1 MNNASYSWEKL
12 KIGMNSSIGDAIK
25 KLNQTGKRIVLVI
38 SEKDLLEGTI
48 SDGDIRR
55 GLLKGISIEDS
66 IKLIL
71 HNKPLV
77 VPANMKR
84 DMVLQLMTANKI
96 QQIPIVDSMNKILG
110 IHLWDE
116 LSSPPAR
123 SNTMVIMAGGFGTR
137 LRPETNNLPK
147 SLLHVNGKPIL
158 EHIIE
163 KAKLD
168 GFSHFV
174 LAVYYLK
181 EMIEEYFKD
190 GSSLGVDIQY
200 LKEAKPLGTAGAL
213 SIFDIP
219 PEEDLI
225 VTNGDV
231 ITDINYAELLD
242 YHKFNN
248 SIATMAIRRHELQ
261 NPFGVVETNGI
272 EITGYEEKPIAISN
286 INAGVYALSP
296 IVLNFLTKKEYC
308 NMPELFEKLR
318 AKSLTTLAYPIHE
331 QWIDIGRSVDLTKA
345 NSNSNSTQRDKI

>member
-1 MNNASYSWEKL
+1 MNKDNNSWEKL

-25 KLNQTGKRIVLVI
+25 KLNQTGTKIVLVV

-71 HNKPLV
+71 HSKPLV

-181 EMIEEYFKD
+181 EMIEDYFKD
-190 GSSLGVDIQY
+190 GIKLGVDIKY
-200 LKEAKPLGTAGAL
+200 LKETKPLGTAGAL

-219 PEEDLI
+219 PKEDFI

-272 EITGYEEKPIAISN
+272 EITGYEEKPIKISN

-296 IVLNFLTKKEYC
+296 IVLGFLPKMEYC

-318 AKSLTTLAYPIHE
+318 AKSLSTLAYPIHE
-331 QWIDIGRSVDLTKA
+331 QWIDIGRSVDLNKA
-345 NSNSNSTQRDKI
+345 NTNSNLSQRNKI